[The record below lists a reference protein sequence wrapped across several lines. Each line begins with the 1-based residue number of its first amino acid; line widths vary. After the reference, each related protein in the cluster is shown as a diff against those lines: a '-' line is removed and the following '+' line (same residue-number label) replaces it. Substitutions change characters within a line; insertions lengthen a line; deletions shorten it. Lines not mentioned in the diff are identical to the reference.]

1 MLRYRVLLLLAAMIG
16 VVACSDRVTDVETV
30 FDRLEPQPGTDG
42 QTSTFGFVQQKIL
55 TPSCSMGGCHS
66 GAVSPDLSEGE
77 AYASTVG
84 RLSSTG
90 MLLVD
95 PGSPE
100 NSYLYV
106 KMRGGDQMV
115 GSLMPPP
122 GQPAVEAGLID
133 SLAVWIE
140 RGALP
145 DEK

>member
-1 MLRYRVLLLLAAMIG
+1 MLRYSVLLLLAVMLGAA
-16 VVACSDRVTDVETV
+16 ACSDRVTDVETV
-30 FDRLEPQPGTDG
+30 FDRQEPQPGADG
-42 QTSTFGFVQQKIL
+42 QTATFGFIQQKIL

-66 GAVSPDLSEGE
+66 GAVPPDLSEGA

-90 MLLVD
+90 MPLVD

-106 KMRGGDQMV
+106 KMRGGDQLV

-122 GQPAVEAGLID
+122 GHPGVEPGLTD
-133 SLAVWIE
+133 SLAAWIE
-140 RGALP
+140 RGALD
-145 DEK
+145 DE